1 MRNKKTELVEF
12 RRIDDLGRVM
22 LVKEVRNKVGIKI
35 GELLRIEVNDK
46 EIIIRKMDENVG
58 KEELTNALKNF
69 EETLKKIEINPTS
82 VITYKDK
89 IMYNIEIIKSLLNQM
104 EI

>member
-1 MRNKKTELVEF
+1 MRNKKTELVGF

-69 EETLKKIEINPTS
+69 EETLEKIKVDSTS
-82 VITYKDK
+82 IITPKDK

>member
-1 MRNKKTELVEF
+1 MRNKKTELVGF

-69 EETLKKIEINPTS
+69 EETLEKIKVDSTS
-82 VITYKDK
+82 IITPKDK
-89 IMYNIEIIKSLLNQM
+89 IMYNIEVIKSLLNQM

>member
-1 MRNKKTELVEF
+1 MRNKKTELVGF

-22 LVKEVRNKVGIKI
+22 LVKEVRNKIGIKI

-69 EETLKKIEINPTS
+69 EETLEKIEINPTS

>member
-1 MRNKKTELVEF
+1 MRNKKTELVGF

-69 EETLKKIEINPTS
+69 EETLEKIEVNPTS

>member
-1 MRNKKTELVEF
+1 MRNKKTELVGF

-69 EETLKKIEINPTS
+69 EETLEKIEVDSTS
-82 VITYKDK
+82 IITPKDK

>member
-1 MRNKKTELVEF
+1 MRNKKTELVGF

-46 EIIIRKMDENVG
+46 EIIIRKMNENVG

-69 EETLKKIEINPTS
+69 EETLEKIKVNSTS
-82 VITYKDK
+82 IITPKDK